1 MWNKAIASTLFILFN
16 AAAIAGPNDPL
27 ISMAWVGES
36 VPGQTTATLQLN
48 VTTTKAVTLL
58 SASSP
63 AAGAIEI
70 QNVMLNKGALKM
82 HVIKALPLPDHRTTL
97 FGARGLFLM
106 MTGLKQ
112 PLTLGEQIPL
122 NLTFEF
128 PDKQVK
134 TIAANVEVK
143 PMELSYKHY
152 GPNEVYDH
160 R

>member
-1 MWNKAIASTLFILFN
+1 
-16 AAAIAGPNDPL
+16 
-27 ISMAWVGES
+27 
-36 VPGQTTATLQLN
+36 
-48 VTTTKAVTLL
+48 
-58 SASSP
+58 
-63 AAGAIEI
+63 
-70 QNVMLNKGALKM
+70 
-82 HVIKALPLPDHRTTL
+82 
-97 FGARGLFLM
+97 M